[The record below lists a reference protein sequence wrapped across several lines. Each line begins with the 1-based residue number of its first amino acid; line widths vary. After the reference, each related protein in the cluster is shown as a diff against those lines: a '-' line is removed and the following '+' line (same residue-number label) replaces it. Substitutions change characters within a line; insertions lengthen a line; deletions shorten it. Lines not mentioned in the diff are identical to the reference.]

1 MFSSVCCLYLG
12 RAFVVKNEESDE
24 LECVEIDLKQE
35 EEQESSK
42 SIHLSDQK
50 QLDTRLCI
58 AHKDIRN
65 VKLSDES
72 GDEDNED
79 NNNNNNGDNN
89 GNGGGIDELE
99 MEEIDED
106 DGDTTLNYGDDI
118 SLEDDANNI
127 PNNEEIIVEET
138 ENTMEIADTE
148 NMLLENNDFKED
160 SELAAATTN
169 LLADLQQDDD
179 YLEFML

>member
-79 NNNNNNGDNN
+79 NNNNNGDNN

-148 NMLLENNDFKED
+148 NMQLENNDFKED

>member
-24 LECVEIDLKQE
+24 LECVEIDLKQQ

-42 SIHLSDQK
+42 SINLSDQK

-65 VKLSDES
+65 VKLSEES
-72 GDEDNED
+72 SDEDNED
-79 NNNNNNGDNN
+79 NDDNGDNS
-89 GNGGGIDELE
+89 NGGGIDELE

-106 DGDTTLNYGDDI
+106 GGDTTLNYGDDI
-118 SLEDDANNI
+118 SLEDDTNKI
-127 PNNEEIIVEET
+127 LNNEEIIVEET
-138 ENTMEIADTE
+138 ENVMEIADTE